1 MKIKNNEIL
10 RKMWDEMYTLLSNL
24 KNNVECNRKKCEEDL
39 KLHPV
44 NLLDNLMAGGG
55 QVDRI

>member
-1 MKIKNNEIL
+1 
-10 RKMWDEMYTLLSNL
+10 MYTLLSNL
-24 KNNVECNRKKCEEDL
+24 KNNVECNRKKFEEDL

-55 QVDRI
+55 QMDRV

>member
-1 MKIKNNEIL
+1 
-10 RKMWDEMYTLLSNL
+10 MYTLLSNL

-55 QVDRI
+55 QVDIQWVYKKMQRFKDPL